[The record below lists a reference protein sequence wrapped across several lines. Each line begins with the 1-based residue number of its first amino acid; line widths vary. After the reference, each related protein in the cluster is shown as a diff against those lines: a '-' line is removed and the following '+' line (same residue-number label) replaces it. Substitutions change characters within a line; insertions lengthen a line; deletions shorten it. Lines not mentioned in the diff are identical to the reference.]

1 VVPLFVHIHLRA
13 VNDQAQQL

>member
-1 VVPLFVHIHLRA
+1 VIPLFVHIHLRA